1 MRKIVCSTSLV
12 CGLSVTLKLRIYMQ
26 ENPTIHVEPLTL
38 WQCACGGLNLSKRDY
53 QHVIACP
60 ECETLAVAISDALN
74 DIEKAFGRRH
84 IAAS

>member
-1 MRKIVCSTSLV
+1 
-12 CGLSVTLKLRIYMQ
+12 MQ
-26 ENPTIHVEPLTL
+26 NNPTIHVEPLTF
-38 WQCACGGLNLSKRDY
+38 WQCACGGLSLSKRDY

-60 ECETLAVAISDALN
+60 KCETLAVAISDALN

>member
-1 MRKIVCSTSLV
+1 V
-12 CGLSVTLKLRIYMQ
+12 CGLSVTLKLHTYAKQPHNTCRAP
-26 ENPTIHVEPLTL
+26 NL
-38 WQCACGGLNLSKRDY
+38 WQCACGGLSLSKCDY

-74 DIEKAFGRRH
+74 DIEKAYGRRH

>member
-1 MRKIVCSTSLV
+1 LIINTSL
-12 CGLSVTLKLRIYMQ
+12 
-26 ENPTIHVEPLTL
+26 
-38 WQCACGGLNLSKRDY
+38 
-53 QHVIACP
+53 P

>member
-1 MRKIVCSTSLV
+1 
-12 CGLSVTLKLRIYMQ
+12 MQ
-26 ENPTIHVEPLTL
+26 NVATVHVEPLTF
-38 WQCACGGLNLSKRDY
+38 WQCVCGGPSLSKRDY

-60 ECETLAVAISDALN
+60 ECETLAVAISDDLN

>member
-1 MRKIVCSTSLV
+1 
-12 CGLSVTLKLRIYMQ
+12 MQ
-26 ENPTIHVEPLTL
+26 NNPTIHVEPLTF

-60 ECETLAVAISDALN
+60 ECEMLAVAISDALN
-74 DIEKAFGRRH
+74 DIEKAFDRRH